1 MGTSGYAG
9 EHGERRGNREA
20 GDGIRT
26 HDNHVGNVVLYQLS
40 YTREAVS
47 GRRRHALEGPEKRRP
62 GTRDYRG
69 AGGCRKVILWAGG
82 DFWGGWEDALGD
94 GFCSDYDL
102 SSDRGFQGLPG
113 LPPRGAMVT
122 P

>member
-1 MGTSGYAG
+1 MDMTGDAG
-9 EHGERRGNREA
+9 EHGSSRGNREA

-40 YTREAVS
+40 YTRGAVS
-47 GRRRHALEGPEKRRP
+47 RRRRQALAGLEKRRP

-82 DFWGGWEDALGD
+82 DFWEG
-94 GFCSDYDL
+94 
-102 SSDRGFQGLPG
+102 
-113 LPPRGAMVT
+113 
-122 P
+122 